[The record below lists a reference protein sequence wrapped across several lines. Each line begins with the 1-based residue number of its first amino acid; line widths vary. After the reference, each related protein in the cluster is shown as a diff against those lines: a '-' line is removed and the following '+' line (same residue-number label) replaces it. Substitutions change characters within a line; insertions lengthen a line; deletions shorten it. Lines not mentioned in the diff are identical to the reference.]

1 MSDEFFAVDSW
12 LLPLRPQ
19 PRARRRLYC
28 FPFAGGGIAP
38 YARWVPLLPDDIEL
52 VGVQLPGRENR
63 IGDAPQTRFD
73 TLLAQLVDALA
84 QHRDGRETI
93 FFGHCAGAM
102 LAYECARALHET
114 TAATPA
120 SLLVSAAPAPSRWD
134 NRRMT
139 YDLGGKDPL
148 VVFSELGAIPR
159 ELVDDPDLAAH
170 VRAVLYADTAV
181 YRSYRPDSRPP
192 LPLPIRA
199 FAAERDTLVAPA
211 EMGHWQHH
219 TTRPLRVH
227 RYDGTHFSI
236 LDGRSAL
243 LGLVLAELAAP
254 DPLSTAYAPGE
265 L

>member
-1 MSDEFFAVDSW
+1 MSDEFDSW
-12 LLPLRPQ
+12 LLPLQPR

-38 YARWVPLLPDDIEL
+38 YARWIPLLPDDIEL

-63 IGDAPQTRFD
+63 IGEAPLTRFN
-73 TLLAQLVDALA
+73 TLLDHIADAVA
-84 QHRDGRETI
+84 EHDDGRETH

-102 LAYECARALHET
+102 LAYECARALHGR
-114 TAATPA
+114 AAAMPA

-139 YDLGGKDPL
+139 YDLGGRDPL

-159 ELVDDPDLAAH
+159 ELIDDPDLAAH
-170 VRAVLYADTAV
+170 VRAVLHADTAV
-181 YRSYRPDSRPP
+181 YRSYRPDPRPP
-192 LPLPIRA
+192 LPLPVSA
-199 FAAERDTLVAPA
+199 FAADRDTLVAPA
-211 EMGHWQHH
+211 EMEHWQHH
-219 TTRPLRVH
+219 TDRPLRAR

-243 LGLVLAELAAP
+243 LGLVLAELAMT